1 LRLTKLVVELKLQ
14 LIMYFMG
21 VQIICNLLTNVMVII
36 LHYSYQMFITNI
48 DTNSD
53 TRALDSNT
61 KCRYQMY
68 TEQKEIHFV

>member
-1 LRLTKLVVELKLQ
+1 
-14 LIMYFMG
+14 
-21 VQIICNLLTNVMVII
+21 MVII

-68 TEQKEIHFV
+68 CTRRVSVITCISK